1 MRSIAAARR
10 VLQPAPKLRAEARC
24 AGQAGESWRPSP
36 TVQAASAADMP
47 VKAYKAPVAAPA
59 AFSWTG
65 CYIGAHAG
73 YGWGRNRNNFN
84 DAIRSDPT
92 EGPGPEGTNFPA
104 EYASFDHNT
113 NGGVLGGQA
122 GCNYQFQQNWVVGV
136 EGEFAWSGIK
146 GSLTNP
152 EDAFDPGQYS
162 SFESKNLWNG
172 DIALRLGYAWDR
184 SLLYGKVGAAFG
196 SFRYTE
202 THDDFPST
210 PLCATVN
217 GVCSVSFT
225 NTRAGLLLGA
235 GWEYAFT
242 NNWTGKVEYDYINYG
257 SANIPYPDAA
267 VVPPVAVQVRDS
279 VSIVKVGVN
288 YLFR

>member
-1 MRSIAAARR
+1 
-10 VLQPAPKLRAEARC
+10 
-24 AGQAGESWRPSP
+24 
-36 TVQAASAADMP
+36 MP
-47 VKAYKAPVAAPA
+47 VKAPMHVAAPA
-59 AFSWTG
+59 TFSWTG
-65 CYIGAHAG
+65 CYVGANAG

-92 EGPGPEGTNFPA
+92 EGGEPLPA
-104 EYASFDHNT
+104 EFASFDHNT
-113 NGGVLGGQA
+113 SGGVAGGQI

-152 EDAFDPGQYS
+152 EDVADPGQYS
-162 SFESKNLWNG
+162 RFETKNLWNG
-172 DIALRLGYAWDR
+172 DLALRLGYAVDR
-184 SLLYGKVGAAFG
+184 SLLYGKVGAAWG

-202 THDDFPST
+202 THDDFPT
-210 PLCATVN
+210 THACATVT

-225 NTRAGLLLGA
+225 NTRAGLLLGV

-257 SANIPYPDAA
+257 SANIPYPDA
-267 VVPPVAVQVRDS
+267 VAAIQTVQVRDT

>member
-1 MRSIAAARR
+1 MRSKTVSLLAMAFSLG
-10 VLQPAPKLRAEARC
+10 V
-24 AGQAGESWRPSP
+24 
-36 TVQAASAADMP
+36 VQAASAADMP

-210 PLCATVN
+210 HLCATVN